1 MRSVVDRLSADEE
14 ARRIGLP
21 LAALRPVLGPDK
33 ANARRT
39 VRSLLRR
46 GAAEW
51 TVDPETGEHR
61 LKLEFW
67 TCIAAVLKREPMDDE
82 PDPLEEAREH
92 RRQVEAALADIRL
105 EEREKRRALA
115 ARESLWEEPG
125 RPSSR
130 RSSPG
135 PNQLRVIGAL
145 VRYADDPQMG
155 LPRSVVRQIACVVG
169 EKANILRAIRDLTR
183 RGMLQKSKDGARLRL
198 TDWRTT
204 SLLHQHVPLLVDP
217 PLDDE
222 KAEAMLAASGEP
234 VMVSCSIQP
243 PWLAEIFFRA
253 GLSDP
258 PGFSS

>member
-1 MRSVVDRLSADEE
+1 MRAVVDLLAVDEATRAE
-14 ARRIGLP
+14 GLP
-21 LAALRPVLGPDK
+21 LTALRPALGPDRS
-33 ANARRT
+33 NGRR
-39 VRSLLRR
+39 VIRSLFER
-46 GAAEW
+46 GAVEW
-51 TVDPETGEHR
+51 VTNPDTGERR

-67 TCIAAVLKREPMDDE
+67 ACIAAVLKREPLDDE
-82 PDPLEEAREH
+82 PDPIEEAREH
-92 RRQVEAALADIRL
+92 RRQVEAALADIRA

-135 PNQLRVIGAL
+135 PNQLRVIGVL

-169 EKANILRAIRDLTR
+169 EKANILRAVRDLTR
-183 RGMLQKSKDGARLRL
+183 RGTLQKSKDGERLRL

-204 SLLHQHVPLLVDP
+204 SLLIQHVPLMLDP

-222 KAEAMLAASGEP
+222 KAEAILAASGEP
-234 VMVSCSIQP
+234 VRVSRRLDP
-243 PWLAEIFFRA
+243 PWLAEIFSER
-253 GLSDP
+253 G
-258 PGFSS
+258 

>member
-1 MRSVVDRLSADEE
+1 MRAVVDRLSADEE
-14 ARRIGLP
+14 SRAEGLP
-21 LAALRPVLGPDK
+21 LAALRPALGPDRS
-33 ANARRT
+33 NGRR
-39 VRSLLRR
+39 VIRSLIQR

-51 TVDPETGEHR
+51 VTDPDTGER
-61 LKLEFW
+61 RVKLEFW
-67 TCIAAVLKREPMDDE
+67 TGISAVLKREPMDDE

-92 RRQVEAALADIRL
+92 RRQVEAALADIRA

-135 PNQLRVIGAL
+135 PNQLRVIGVL

-155 LPRSVVRQIACVVG
+155 LPRSVVRQIACVGG
-169 EKANILRAIRDLTR
+169 EKANILRAVRDLTR
-183 RGMLQKSKDGARLRL
+183 RGTLQRSKDGERLRL

-204 SLLHQHVPLLVDP
+204 SLLHQHVPLMVDP

-222 KAEAMLAASGEP
+222 KAEAVLAASGEP
-234 VMVSCSIQP
+234 VGVSRKLEP
-243 PWLAEIFFRA
+243 PWLAEMFS
-253 GLSDP
+253 GL
-258 PGFSS
+258 G

>member
-1 MRSVVDRLSADEE
+1 MRAVVDRLSADEE
-14 ARRIGLP
+14 SRAESLP
-21 LAALRPVLGPDK
+21 LTALRPALGPDRS
-33 ANARRT
+33 NGRR
-39 VRSLLRR
+39 VLRSLFKR
-46 GAAEW
+46 GAVEW
-51 TVDPETGEHR
+51 VTNPDTGERR

-67 TCIAAVLKREPMDDE
+67 ACIAAVLKREPMDDE

-92 RRQVEAALADIRL
+92 RRQVEAALAEIRA

-135 PNQLRVIGAL
+135 PNQLRVIGVL

-155 LPRSVVRQIACVVG
+155 LPRSVVRQIACVGG

-183 RGMLQKSKDGARLRL
+183 RGTLQKSKDGERLRL
-198 TDWRTT
+198 TDWRT
-204 SLLHQHVPLLVDP
+204 SLLHHHVPLLLDP

-222 KAEAMLAASGEP
+222 KAEAILAASGEP
-234 VMVSCSIQP
+234 VRVSRRLAPS
-243 PWLAEIFFRA
+243 WLAEIFSER
-253 GLSDP
+253 G
-258 PGFSS
+258 

>member
-1 MRSVVDRLSADEE
+1 MRAVVDRLSADEE
-14 ARRIGLP
+14 SRAKGLP
-21 LAALRPVLGPDK
+21 LAALRPALGPDRS
-33 ANARRT
+33 NGRR
-39 VRSLLRR
+39 VIRSLIQR

-51 TVDPETGEHR
+51 VVDEGGTR
-61 LKLEFW
+61 RVKLEFW
-67 TCIAAVLKREPMDDE
+67 TCVAAVLKREPMDDE
-82 PDPLEEAREH
+82 PDSIEEEREH
-92 RRQVEAALADIRL
+92 RRQVEAALAEIRA

-135 PNQLRVIGAL
+135 PNQLRVIGVL

-155 LPRSVVRQIACVVG
+155 LPRSVVRQIACVGG
-169 EKANILRAIRDLTR
+169 EKANILRAVRDLTR
-183 RGMLQKSKDGARLRL
+183 RGMLQKSKDGERLRL

-222 KAEAMLAASGEP
+222 KAEATLAASGEP
-234 VMVSCSIQP
+234 VGVSRKLEP
-243 PWLAEIFFRA
+243 PWLAKIFPS
-253 GLSDP
+253 GVK
-258 PGFSS
+258 

>member
-1 MRSVVDRLSADEE
+1 MSKGHGTRMRAVVDRLSVDEE

-21 LAALRPVLGPDK
+21 LSALRPVLGPDK

-46 GAAEW
+46 GDAEW
-51 TVDPETGEHR
+51 VEDEAGTRR
-61 LKLEFW
+61 LKLHW
-67 TCIAAVLKREPMDDE
+67 LVCVSAMLKREPMEDE
-82 PDPLEEAREH
+82 PDPIEEAREH
-92 RRQVEAALADIRL
+92 RRQVEAALADIRA

-115 ARESLWEEPG
+115 SRESLWEEPG

-135 PNQLRVIGAL
+135 PNQLRIIGVL

-183 RGMLQKSKDGARLRL
+183 RGTLQKSKDGERLRL
-198 TDWRTT
+198 TDWRT
-204 SLLHQHVPLLVDP
+204 SLLIQHVPLLVDP

-222 KAEAMLAASGEP
+222 KAEAILVASGEP
-234 VMVSCSIQP
+234 VRVSHRLDP
-243 PWLAEIFFRA
+243 PWLAKIFSER
-253 GLSDP
+253 S
-258 PGFSS
+258 